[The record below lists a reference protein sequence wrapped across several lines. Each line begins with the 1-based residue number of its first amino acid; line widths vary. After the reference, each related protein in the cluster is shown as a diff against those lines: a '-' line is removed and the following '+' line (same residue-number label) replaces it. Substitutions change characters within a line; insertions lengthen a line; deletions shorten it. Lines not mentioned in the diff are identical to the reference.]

1 MAGSVS
7 STLVPT
13 FLQKIQLAFKG
24 WQRRRDEAQRTFVAQ
39 NAGWGGAAKTAA
51 SAAAPVAAS
60 ASGAIDLEGLQVAFL
75 DESGLIIYYLDTET
89 GDVMDVRD
97 GSALPNPRYRRVPRR
112 TAASEAEDRTAFVA
126 TMEATPMREA
136 LAAAVDAT
144 MFRKVLSQD
153 RGAERAWYNFKNDR
167 ATAAIG
173 RWLTTL

>member
-24 WQRRRDEAQRTFVAQ
+24 WQRRRDEAQRAFVAQ
-39 NAGWGGAAKTAA
+39 NAGWGAAAKNSAP
-51 SAAAPVAAS
+51 AAAATAS
-60 ASGAIDLEGLQVAFL
+60 NAIDLEGLQVAFL
-75 DESGLIIYYLDTET
+75 DESGQIVYYLDTQT

-97 GSALPNPRYRRVPRR
+97 GKPLPNPRYRRVPVR
-112 TAASEAEDRTAFVA
+112 TAASEAEDRSAFVA
-126 TMEATPMREA
+126 AMEATPLRDA
-136 LAAAVDAT
+136 LAVCTDAT
-144 MFRKVLSQD
+144 AFRKVLSQD

-173 RWLTTL
+173 KWLQTL

>member
-24 WQRRRDEAQRTFVAQ
+24 WQRRRDDAQRAFVAQ
-39 NAGWGGAAKTAA
+39 NAGWGGAAKSSAPAAA
-51 SAAAPVAAS
+51 SGAAAN
-60 ASGAIDLEGLQVAFL
+60 AIDLEGLQVAFL
-75 DESGLIIYYLDTET
+75 DESGQIVYYLDTET

-97 GSALPNPRYRRVPRR
+97 GKPLPNPRYRRVPRR
-112 TAASEAEDRTAFVA
+112 TAASEAEDRSAFVA
-126 TMEATPMREA
+126 AMEATPFRDV
-136 LAAAVDAT
+136 LAACADGAA
-144 MFRKVLSQD
+144 FRKVLSQD

-173 RWLTTL
+173 KWLQTL